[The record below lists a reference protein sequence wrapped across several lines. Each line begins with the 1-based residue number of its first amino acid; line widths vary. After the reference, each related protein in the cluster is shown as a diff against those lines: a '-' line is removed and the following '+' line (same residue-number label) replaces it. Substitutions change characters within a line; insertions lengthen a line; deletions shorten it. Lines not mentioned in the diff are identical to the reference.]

1 MKLPEPV
8 AEFLYE
14 PPVAPTLWPRRV
26 FHLVA
31 GSTLPLGILFL
42 PLDLAEW
49 LLIAGSLGAVALEVL
64 RGLVGGV
71 NDWMV
76 RTVPF
81 FKAAEDHQVT
91 GATFMWLAATF
102 LVFVFEKE
110 VAVLA
115 MLFLSVG
122 DPFAALIGVRDHRT
136 RRFGKSL
143 AGTAAFAVAALGA
156 GLLATLHPDVPLAW
170 WLAPGAVVA
179 ALAELAPVPLDD
191 NVTVPIVAAAVMAL
205 LAMV

>member
-1 MKLPEPV
+1 MRLPEP
-8 AEFLYE
+8 AG
-14 PPVAPTLWPRRV
+14 PVMWPRRV
-26 FHLVA
+26 FHLLA

-42 PLDLAEW
+42 PRELAEW

-76 RTVPF
+76 RTLPF
-81 FKAAEDHQVT
+81 FKAAERTRVT

-102 LVFVFEKE
+102 IVFVFEKE

-115 MLFLSVG
+115 MIFLSVG

-143 AGTAAFAVAALGA
+143 AGTAAFAVAALVA

-170 WLAPGAVVA
+170 WLAPGAIVA

-191 NVTVPIVAAAVMAL
+191 NVTVPIAAAAVMAL

>member
-1 MKLPEPV
+1 MKLPEPLE
-8 AEFLYE
+8 EFLYE
-14 PPVAPTLWPRRV
+14 PPVAPVLWPRRL
-26 FHLVA
+26 FHLLA
-31 GSTLPLGILFL
+31 GSCLPLGILFL
-42 PLDLAEW
+42 PRESTEW

-71 NDWMV
+71 NEWMV
-76 RTVPF
+76 RTLPF
-81 FKAAEDHQVT
+81 FKAAEDRQVT

-102 LVFVFEKE
+102 LFFVFEKE

-143 AGTAAFAVAALGA
+143 AGTTAFAVAALGA
-156 GLLATLHPDVPLAW
+156 GLLAALHPDVPLAW
-170 WLAPGAVVA
+170 WLAPGAIVA
-179 ALAELAPVPLDD
+179 ALVELAPLPVDD
-191 NVTVPIVAAAVMAL
+191 NLTVPIASAAAMAL

>member
-1 MKLPEPV
+1 MKLPEPLE
-8 AEFLYE
+8 EFLYE

-31 GSTLPLGILFL
+31 GSCLPLGILFL
-42 PLDLAEW
+42 PLDTAEW
-49 LLIAGSLGAVALEVL
+49 LLIAGSLGAVVLEVL
-64 RGLVGGV
+64 RGLVGSV

-76 RTVPF
+76 RTLPF
-81 FKAAEDHQVT
+81 FKAAEDRQVT
-91 GATFMWLAATF
+91 GATYMWLAATF

-115 MLFLSVG
+115 LLFLSVG

-143 AGTAAFAVAALGA
+143 AGTTAFAVAALGA
-156 GLLATLHPDVPLAW
+156 GMLTTLHPDVPLVW
-170 WLAPGAVVA
+170 WVVPGALVA
-179 ALAELAPVPLDD
+179 ALAEFAPLPFDDNLTVPLAS
-191 NVTVPIVAAAVMAL
+191 AAAMAL

>member
-14 PPVAPTLWPRRV
+14 PPVAPSLWPRRL
-26 FHLVA
+26 FHLLA

-42 PLDLAEW
+42 PLETAQW
-49 LLIAGSLGAVALEVL
+49 LLIAGSLGAVLLEVL
-64 RGLVGGV
+64 RGLLGGV
-71 NDWMV
+71 NDWTV
-76 RTVPF
+76 RTLPF
-81 FKAAEDHQVT
+81 FKAAESRQVT

-170 WLAPGAVVA
+170 WLVLGAVVA
-179 ALAELAPVPLDD
+179 ALAELAPLPFDD
-191 NVTVPIVAAAVMAL
+191 NLTVPIASAAAMAL

>member
-1 MKLPEPV
+1 M
-8 AEFLYE
+8 
-14 PPVAPTLWPRRV
+14 WPRRV

-31 GSTLPLGILFL
+31 GSMLPLGILFL
-42 PLDLAEW
+42 PLELAEW
-49 LLIAGSLGAVALEVL
+49 LLIAGSLGAVLLEVL

-76 RTVPF
+76 RTLPF
-81 FKAAEDHQVT
+81 FKAAESRQVT

-122 DPFAALIGVRDHRT
+122 DPFAALVGVRDHRT

-143 AGTAAFAVAALGA
+143 AGTGAFAVAALGA
-156 GLLATLHPDVPLAW
+156 GLLVTLHPDVPLAW
-170 WLAPGAVVA
+170 WLVPGAIVA